1 MTKNRIFGEKMA
13 IFELKTIVK
22 ILGKIEILYCF
33 APRWTFE
40 SPLTPTPQ
48 IVWTDQEV
56 RFQNGRKGQIEMCK
70 N

>member
-48 IVWTDQEV
+48 IV
-56 RFQNGRKGQIEMCK
+56 
-70 N
+70 